1 MLNNYIIPVIVIT
14 IIGYGFF
21 KKVNIYDSFIDG
33 AMDGLKIV
41 LDIVPTM
48 VAVILAVNVFINCNL
63 LNDLFKGGNT
73 DIIPMMFLRPISG
86 NASLGV
92 LSNIYAKYGPDSFT
106 GFLGSVIQGS
116 TDTTI
121 YVLALYFS
129 SIKVKKTRYALPVG
143 LAADFFGILTAL
155 IVVKFFF

>member
-1 MLNNYIIPVIVIT
+1 MLNNYIIPVIVIV
-14 IIGYGFF
+14 IISYGFF
-21 KKVNIYDSFIDG
+21 KKVNIYDSFING
-33 AMDGLKIV
+33 AMDGLRIV
-41 LDIVPTM
+41 LEIVPTM
-48 VAVILAVNVFINCNL
+48 VAVILAVNVFINCNI
-63 LNDLFKGGNT
+63 LNDLFGGYNS
-73 DIIPMMFLRPISG
+73 DIIPMIFLRPISG

-92 LSNIYAKYGPDSFT
+92 LSNIYASHGPDSFI

-129 SIKVKKTRYALPVG
+129 SIKIKKTRYALPIG
-143 LAADFFGILTAL
+143 LMADFFGIMTAL

>member
-1 MLNNYIIPVIVIT
+1 MLNNYIIPVIVIV
-14 IIGYGFF
+14 IISYGFF
-21 KKVNIYDSFIDG
+21 KKINIYESFING

-41 LDIVPTM
+41 LEIVPTM
-48 VAVILAVNVFINCNL
+48 VAVILAVNVFINCNI
-63 LNDLFKGGNT
+63 LNDLFKGVNS
-73 DIIPMMFLRPISG
+73 DIIPMIFLRPISG

-92 LSNIYAKYGPDSFT
+92 LSNIYANYGPDSFI

-143 LAADFFGILTAL
+143 LMADFFGILTAL

>member
-1 MLNNYIIPVIVIT
+1 MLNNYIIPVIVIG

-33 AMDGLKIV
+33 AVDGLKIV

-48 VAVILAVNVFINCNL
+48 VAVILAVNIFINCNIL
-63 LNDLFKGGNT
+63 GDIFRRFNS
-73 DIIPMMFLRPISG
+73 DIIPMIFLRPISG

-92 LSNIYAKYGPDSFT
+92 LNKIYASYGPDSFL

-143 LAADFFGILTAL
+143 LMADFFGIMTAL
-155 IVVKFFF
+155 IVVHFFF